1 MRSTITASLLLLSF
15 GLGCAGNTATTSG
28 DGTTTRARIENNSS
42 LDMDI
47 YVVRQAGATRLGFV
61 SSNDTARFDLT
72 PGVLAGAVSLRF
84 EARPAR
90 QGGRP
95 VVSEL
100 FQVTRG
106 DEIVW
111 SIPAQ

>member
-1 MRSTITASLLLLSF
+1 MRSPVTASLLLLSLT
-15 GLGCAGNTATTSG
+15 LGCAANTATSG
-28 DGTTTRARIENNSS
+28 GGETTRARIENNSS

-47 YVVRQAGATRLGFV
+47 YVLRQAGATRLGFV
-61 SSNDTARFDLT
+61 SSNDTARFELT

-90 QGGRP
+90 RSGRP

-100 FQVTRG
+100 FQVRSG
-106 DEIVW
+106 DEITW